1 MPPAAG
7 REAVVFD
14 GYRSIS
20 MRKFVM
26 AAVFTFAVIGIV
38 LGDQQN
44 GKLYDV
50 KDGKGRFEKSKGKGK
65 FEDPVDVKFAKDV
78 VVKYATKKKM
88 DITEGDAIEGGLTSD
103 VVKGATSEK
112 SANVI
117 IYIADEDVKDGA
129 KKGEITKVLVLKGKK
144 GGG

>member
-1 MPPAAG
+1 MPPAVG
-7 REAVVFD
+7 REAVEFD
-14 GYRSIS
+14 GNRSIS
-20 MRKFVM
+20 MKKFVM

-50 KDGKGRFEKSKGKGK
+50 KEGKAKFEKSKGKGK

-88 DITEGDAIEGGLTSD
+88 DITEGEAIEGGLTSD
-103 VVKGATSEK
+103 VVKGASSDK
-112 SANVI
+112 AANVI
-117 IYIADEDVKDGA
+117 LYIADEDSKDG
-129 KKGEITKVLVLKGKK
+129 KKGEVTKVLVLKGKK